1 MEDASSSMSILS
13 LVTNAGPVVQL
24 VMLVLLMKKQSS
36 TLF

>member
-24 VMLVLLMKKQSS
+24 VMLVLLLASMISW
-36 TLF
+36 